1 MWFAVPLAVLVV
13 LVAYE
18 YRLRRPDQL
27 ILFEKGQTVR
37 FRKSRWYPRHFT
49 LAIPGTTYATELNFE
64 ATAKGGIPIVVKISL
79 ILAASREGINALVRV
94 GGWNAKA
101 VEKASK
107 EYSTV
112 LHGQVKEWTEKR
124 GLEHL
129 TSEGLGSQ
137 LSAQADVARQNF
149 GLEVVS
155 LTVQSIDPVDVTI
168 AEALRQRESARI
180 LEETE
185 SQRQRARV
193 AEAEARIQADDQ
205 IAHLEHALELKKSGL
220 RRSQQDAEAD
230 LARRRTENEL
240 TRSRMRL
247 EFDREEMTILKDNPQ
262 LLLLSPQAARLAEAS
277 QSLRNARTVV
287 SLSPSDAEQGGKL
300 AGLFQLF
307 LDNYLNGTRPADK
320 KK

>member
-1 MWFAVPLAVLVV
+1 MWYAVPLAVLVV
-13 LVAYE
+13 LVAFE
-18 YRLRRPDQL
+18 YRLRKPDQL
-27 ILFEKGQTVR
+27 ILFEKNQAVR
-37 FRKSRWYPRHFT
+37 FRTSRWYPRHFS
-49 LAIPGTTYATELNFE
+49 LAIPGTTYATELNYE

-79 ILAASREGINALVRV
+79 ILAASRDGIGALIRV

-101 VEKASK
+101 VEKAAK

-112 LHGQVKEWTEKR
+112 LHGQVKEWTEKH
-124 GLEHL
+124 GLEHIS
-129 TSEGLGSQ
+129 SESLGTQ
-137 LSAQADVARQNF
+137 LAAGGEFAQKNF
-149 GLEVVS
+149 GLEIVS
-155 LTVQSIDPVDVTI
+155 LTVQSIDPVDTTI
-168 AEALRQRESARI
+168 AEALRERESARI

-193 AEAEARIQADDQ
+193 AEAEARIQAEDQ
-205 IAHLEHALELKKSGL
+205 IAHLEHALSIKKAGL
-220 RRSQQDAEAD
+220 RRAQQEAEAD
-230 LARRRTENEL
+230 LARRRTEDEL

-247 EFDREEMTILKDNPQ
+247 AFDREEIGILKDNPQ

-307 LDNYLNGTRPADK
+307 LDNYLNGTRSPDK
-320 KK
+320 KQ

>member
-1 MWFAVPLAVLVV
+1 MWFAVPVALLAL

-27 ILFEKGQTVR
+27 ILFEKDQSVR
-37 FRKSRWYPRHFT
+37 FRQSRWYPRHFS
-49 LAIPGTTYATELNFE
+49 LAIAGTTYATELNFE
-64 ATAKGGIPIVVKISL
+64 ATAKGGIPITVKISL
-79 ILAASREGINALVRV
+79 ILSASRDGIGALIRV
-94 GGWNAKA
+94 GGWNARA

-112 LHGQVKEWTEKR
+112 LYGQVKEWTEKH
-124 GLEHL
+124 GLEDL
-129 TSEGLGSQ
+129 TSEELGGK
-137 LSAQADVARQNF
+137 LAAQADVARRNF

-155 LTVQSIDPVDVTI
+155 LTVQAIDPVDAAI
-168 AEALRQRESARI
+168 ADALRQRESARI

-185 SQRQRARV
+185 SLRQRARV
-193 AEAEARIQADDQ
+193 AEADARIQAEDQ
-205 IAHLEHALELKKSGL
+205 IAHLEHSLEIKKASL
-220 RRSQQDAEAD
+220 RRAQQEAEAD
-230 LARRRTENEL
+230 LARRRTEDEL

-247 EFDREEMTILKDNPQ
+247 EFDREEIGILKDNPQ

-287 SLSPSDAEQGGKL
+287 SLTPSDAEQGGKL

-307 LDNYLNGTRPADK
+307 LDNYLNGSRSAEK